1 MKTLSTLLILF
12 IFGIS
17 MTMGSAKLIAQPA
30 NDLIENAI
38 DLGYGPIP
46 YDEEAVDFSNA
57 TNANDHTPGGTGCA
71 LSQPG
76 VWYKFTATKVGVVG
90 AGIILPDSPVIVFF
104 EGPAE
109 GVTSGMELFY
119 VDQPNNTCAVGSL
132 SSIETT
138 PGTTYYVYMKNNVAS
153 DILINTTNAFQV
165 PENDLIENAID
176 LNGMEDYFE
185 EDIHFLMATI
195 TNDGGQQGGCNTA
208 NTPGIWYKFTAGTDG
223 QAIGGL
229 SSGPGDSAIIFFTA
243 NDENATSGADLTWVD
258 QPSNICNTNNI
269 SSINATEGSTYYVFV
284 GSADPYADFS
294 INLSGVL
301 STNNPNAISFSY
313 YPNPVVNEL
322 NLKAKTP
329 IEEIKIFNLTGQQV
343 SYKKIN
349 NTNGSISLS
358 GLSDGLYL
366 AEITS
371 EGKTSTFKVVKK

>member
-1 MKTLSTLLILF
+1 
-12 IFGIS
+12 
-17 MTMGSAKLIAQPA
+17 MGSAKLIAQPA

-165 PENDLIENAID
+165 PENDLIENAIN

-185 EDIHFLMATI
+185 EDIHFLMATN
-195 TNDGGQQGGCNTA
+195 TNDGGANGCDIGEA
-208 NTPGIWYKFTAGTDG
+208 GIWYKFTAQIDG
-223 QAIGGL
+223 QVVAGISSAATEGG
-229 SSGPGDSAIIFFTA
+229 IIFYTA
-243 NDENATSGADLTWVD
+243 EDENATSGSDLTWFNA
-258 QPSNICNTNNI
+258 PNNPCAGGNIT
-269 SSINATEGSTYYVFV
+269 SIEAIAGNTYYVFT
-284 GSADPYADFS
+284 GMDDPYGDFS
-294 INLSGVL
+294 INLSQIL
-301 STNNPNAISFSY
+301 NNSDFTIVDFNY
-313 YPNPVVNEL
+313 YPNPVVEQLNFSSKTTIDHIKVYNLLGQVVLNE
-322 NLKAKTP
+322 
-329 IEEIKIFNLTGQQV
+329 I
-343 SYKKIN
+343 IN
-349 NTNGSISLS
+349 NTSGSLDMRHLTNGM
-358 GLSDGLYL
+358 YL
-366 AEITS
+366 AEVTS
-371 EGKTSTFKVVKK
+371 GDIKTTAKILKK